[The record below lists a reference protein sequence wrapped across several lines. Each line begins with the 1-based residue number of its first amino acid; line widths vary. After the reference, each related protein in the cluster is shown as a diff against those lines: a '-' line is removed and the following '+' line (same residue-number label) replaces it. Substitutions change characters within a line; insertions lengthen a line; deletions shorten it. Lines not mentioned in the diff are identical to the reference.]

1 MYNKANRSVNNLKII
16 ISEEA
21 AKWYKTELELSD
33 GDYVR
38 FYVRYG
44 GVGGNVPGFSVGL
57 SNESPIQIH
66 TSVKVNN
73 ITFYIEEQ
81 DAWYYEDK
89 NLVVIFNE
97 QLNEPQFTYEAA

>member
-1 MYNKANRSVNNLKII
+1 MRII

-21 AKWYKTELELSD
+21 AHWYKEELDLTESA
-33 GDYVR
+33 YVR

-44 GVGGNVPGFSVGL
+44 GVGGNVPGFSIGL
-57 SNESPIQIH
+57 ANEPPTQMH
-66 TSVKVNN
+66 TSVKVNH

-81 DAWYYEDK
+81 DAWYFEGKD
-89 NLVVIFNE
+89 LIITFNE